1 MLDGPDYLYFIV
13 LHIYSSTFCWRNSFI
28 CCLSW
33 HGLANRS
40 LCLSCMLILRPVLF
54 VVQVFQEIDWR
65 TRLSSHQR
73 FRPFPSS
80 KQTNKS
86 FCYLGCIVSASLP
99 LFIPVSMSFSLAYVW
114 ESEMVHDSAEPML
127 VQRVEVTVFAAL
139 SYRLYFGHWVM
150 SRLFPQ
156 LSLGSTTEL
165 WPQSRVTQH
174 LSNTL
179 SFMKMINSLM
189 LIFSLTQTSN
199 FPWLC
204 LNHLL
209 KLRNI

>member
-28 CCLSW
+28 RCLSW

-65 TRLSSHQR
+65 TRLSLQPIRFHQAN
-73 FRPFPSS
+73 
-80 KQTNKS
+80 KQTKS

-127 VQRVEVTVFAAL
+127 VQRVEVAVFAAL

-189 LIFSLTQTSN
+189 LIFFFDSN
-199 FPWLC
+199 IKFSMTLP
-204 LNHLL
+204 
-209 KLRNI
+209 